1 MNKSCLNKPKLVAFN
16 LSLQQRPDPAV
27 LAIPRTIN
35 PVNQSV
41 STRPHLPGL
50 DGLRALAV
58 IGVLAFHDNRLNGGF
73 LGVDLFFALSGFL
86 ITTLLID
93 ELQRT
98 NTVDLIGF
106 WGRRLRRLLPA
117 VMVLLVVVVVFF
129 RLFADTGQWIIAR
142 NDVVWS
148 QFYTANWHQIYS
160 GSGYWDA
167 FAAPS
172 AFEHL
177 WSLAIEEQFYLVWPV
192 LVIVAWRIGRARGL
206 TALTSIGIVASFIAM
221 LAIYNGGDP
230 TRVYMGTD
238 TRSFSL
244 LCGAFVALPAVRQ
257 LITTGMQKFRSAASG
272 LTVAL
277 IVAIGFMWFTVD
289 GQSQWLFRGGLFAHS
304 IASALLAILF
314 ASSSSK
320 FSLVFSWRP
329 LAYIGRLSYAL
340 YLWHWPVFIFCT
352 SERID
357 VNGLA
362 LTAIRLAITFALS
375 IASYYLIE
383 QPIRHKAKWAHSS
396 KGRRVFVATSLA
408 AIVIWALITVPETTN
423 QVNADALTSAVATTI
438 AEPSPQPTATTTSTT
453 LVQQKPAV
461 SSLYYLGDSVAYDM
475 WPAIGAILSAAN
487 VTAFSGAFGGAGIV
501 PTAENTTPLE
511 SLAAELDQHNSDVL
525 VLQLSLWDA
534 EQSDTDQQNALNNLA
549 RFVEQR
555 QLQLV
560 ILSFPSIAPERSEPG
575 QDQFESKAQ
584 ALAQN
589 SNGLIAYFDQSS
601 VLGDVFMVDING
613 DGNPERK
620 RDGLHVCPTGALR
633 SAQWLIAELSA
644 RFEGITPPI
653 DNSWVTGE
661 WAKDSRYDS
670 PPGACAPL

>member
-1 MNKSCLNKPKLVAFN
+1 M
-16 LSLQQRPDPAV
+16 
-27 LAIPRTIN
+27 N

-41 STRPHLPGL
+41 SARPHLPGL

-58 IGVLAFHDNRLNGGF
+58 IGVLAFHDNRLSGGF
-73 LGVDLFFALSGFL
+73 LGVDLFFAVSGFL

-98 NTVDLIGF
+98 NTIDLIGF

-117 VMVLLVVVVVFF
+117 VMVLLVVVVIFF

-142 NDVVWS
+142 NDAPWA
-148 QFYTANWHQIYS
+148 QFYVANWHQIYS
-160 GSGYWDA
+160 GAGYWDA

-177 WSLAIEEQFYLVWPV
+177 WSLAIEEQFYVVWPL
-192 LVIVAWRIGRARGL
+192 LVIGAWRIGRTRALG
-206 TALTSIGIVASFIAM
+206 ALTGIGIIASFVAM
-221 LAIYNGGDP
+221 LTIYDGGDP

-238 TRSFSL
+238 TRVFSL
-244 LCGAFVALPAVRQ
+244 LCGAFVALPAIRHA
-257 LITTGMQKFRSAASG
+257 ITAGMQKFRSAASG

-277 IVAIGFMWFTVD
+277 IVAIGFMWFNVD

-304 IASALLAILF
+304 IASAVIAVLI

-320 FSLVFSWRP
+320 LSVIFTWRP

-352 SERID
+352 TDRLDID
-357 VNGLA
+357 GLT
-362 LTAIRLAITFALS
+362 LTAIRMAITLALS
-375 IASYYLIE
+375 IASYLLVE
-383 QPIRHKAKWAHSS
+383 QPIRHRARWVHGSQGRKA
-396 KGRRVFVATSLA
+396 FVATTLA
-408 AIVIWALITVPETTN
+408 AIVIWFVITSPNSTNAVDNEALV
-423 QVNADALTSAVATTI
+423 AAVATTV
-438 AEPSPQPTATTTSTT
+438 AEPSLEVTTTTSTT
-453 LVQQKPAV
+453 SVQQKPVV

-487 VTAFSGAFGGAGIV
+487 VTAFSGAFGGVGIV

-511 SLAAELDQHNSDVL
+511 SLATELDRHNSDL
-525 VLQLSLWDA
+525 LILQLSVWDA
-534 EQSDTDQQNALNNLA
+534 QQDDSKQQAAFDDLVT
-549 RFVEQR
+549 FVTER
-555 QLQLV
+555 NLQLV
-560 ILSFPSIAPERSEPG
+560 FVSFPSISADRSELG
-575 QDQFESKAQ
+575 QTSLEDKAQ
-584 ALAQN
+584 AVA
-589 SNGLIAYFDQSS
+589 DQSDGSILYLDQRS
-601 VLGDVFMVDING
+601 VLGDVFIRDIDG

-620 RDGLHVCPTGALR
+620 RDGIHVCPTGALR
-633 SAQWLIAELSA
+633 SAQWLIAELST

-653 DNSWVTGE
+653 DSSWATGD

>member
-1 MNKSCLNKPKLVAFN
+1 MAFI
-16 LSLQQRPDPAV
+16 LSLQHQSGSVVRTAS
-27 LAIPRTIN
+27 RTIT
-35 PVNQSV
+35 PVNQ
-41 STRPHLPGL
+41 TATARPQLPGL

-98 NTVDLIGF
+98 NSIDLIGF

-142 NDVVWS
+142 DDVVWS
-148 QFYTANWHQIYS
+148 QFYMANWHQIYS

-206 TALTSIGIVASFIAM
+206 TALTSIGIVTSFMAM

-244 LCGAFVALPAVRQ
+244 LCGAFVALPAVRRAV
-257 LITTGMQKFRSAASG
+257 TGGIQKFRNIASG
-272 LTVAL
+272 LTVVL
-277 IVAIGFMWFTVD
+277 ILVIGLMWFTVD

-304 IASALLAILF
+304 IASALLAVLV
-314 ASSSSK
+314 ASSSTKLSV
-320 FSLVFSWRP
+320 VFSWRP

-340 YLWHWPVFIFCT
+340 YLWHWPVYIFCT
-352 SERID
+352 HDRLDI
-357 VNGLA
+357 NGLA

-375 IASYYLIE
+375 IASYFLIE
-383 QPIRHKAKWAHSS
+383 QPIRHNAKWAHGSQ
-396 KGRRVFVATSLA
+396 GRRVFVATSLA
-408 AIVIWALITVPETTN
+408 AIVIWALIAVPKTTN
-423 QVNADALTSAVATTI
+423 KVSADALTSAVATTSSVPI
-438 AEPSPQPTATTTSTT
+438 ASTTTTPQET
-453 LVQQKPAV
+453 LPPVT
-461 SSLYYLGDSVAYDM
+461 SIYYLGDSVAYDM
-475 WPAIGAILSAAN
+475 WPAIEAELKAAG
-487 VTAFSGAFGGAGIV
+487 VTANSGAFGGVGVV
-501 PTAENTTPLE
+501 PTDVNTSPLQ
-511 SLAAELDQHNSDVL
+511 SLATELDRHYSDL
-525 VLQLSLWDA
+525 LILQLSVWDA
-534 EQSDTDQQNALNNLA
+534 QQDEKNQQAALDDLAKFVADRNL
-549 RFVEQR
+549 RLVFV
-555 QLQLV
+555 
-560 ILSFPSIAPERSEPG
+560 SFPSISADRSEPG
-575 QDQFESKAQ
+575 QISLEDNARTIANQSDGSIIYLDQR
-584 ALAQN
+584 
-589 SNGLIAYFDQSS
+589 S
-601 VLGDVFMVDING
+601 VLGDAFTVDIDG

-620 RDGLHVCPTGALR
+620 RDGIHVCPTGALR
-633 SAQWLIAELSA
+633 SAQWLIQELST
-644 RFEGITPPI
+644 RFEGIATPA
-653 DNSWVTGE
+653 DVSWVVGD
-661 WAKDSRYDS
+661 WAQDSRYDS

>member
-16 LSLQQRPDPAV
+16 LSLQQRPDSAV

-35 PVNQSV
+35 SVNQ
-41 STRPHLPGL
+41 TTTARPHLPGL

-117 VMVLLVVVVVFF
+117 VMVLLVAVVVFF

-148 QFYTANWHQIYS
+148 QFYMANWHQIYS

-206 TALTSIGIVASFIAM
+206 AALTSIGIVASFIAM
-221 LAIYNGGDP
+221 LAIYSGGDP

-244 LCGAFVALPAVRQ
+244 LCGAFVALPAVRRV
-257 LITTGMQKFRSAASG
+257 ITTGIQKFRTIASG
-272 LTVAL
+272 LTVVL
-277 IVAIGFMWFTVD
+277 TFVLGLMWFTVD
-289 GQSQWLFRGGLFAHS
+289 GQSEWLFRGGLFAHS
-304 IASALLAILF
+304 IASALLAILV

-320 FSLVFSWRP
+320 FSLVFSWRS
-329 LAYIGRLSYAL
+329 LAYIGQLSYAL

-352 SERID
+352 RDRLD
-357 VNGLA
+357 VNGLG

-375 IASYYLIE
+375 IASYFLIE
-383 QPIRHKAKWAHSS
+383 QPIRHKAKWAHGSQ
-396 KGRRVFVATSLA
+396 GRRVFVATSLA

-423 QVNADALTSAVATTI
+423 KVNADALTSAVATTI
-438 AEPSPQPTATTTSTT
+438 ADPSPQPTTTTA
-453 LVQQKPAV
+453 LLQPKPVV
-461 SSLYYLGDSVAYDM
+461 SSIYYLGDSVAYDM
-475 WPAIGAILSAAN
+475 WPAIDAELKAAGI
-487 VTAFSGAFGGAGIV
+487 TANSGAFGGVGIV
-501 PTAENTTPLE
+501 PTDVNTTPLQ
-511 SLAAELDQHNSDVL
+511 SLAIELDRHNVDL
-525 VLQLSLWDA
+525 LILQLSVWDA
-534 EQSDTDQQNALNNLA
+534 QQDENKQQASLDDLAKFAADRNL
-549 RFVEQR
+549 RLVFV
-555 QLQLV
+555 
-560 ILSFPSIAPERSEPG
+560 SFPSIAADRTEPG
-575 QDQFESKAQ
+575 QTSLENKAQ
-584 ALAQN
+584 A
-589 SNGLIAYFDQSS
+589 IADQSDGS
-601 VLGDVFMVDING
+601 ITYLDQRLVLGDVFTLDIDG

-620 RDGLHVCPTGALR
+620 RDGIHVCPTGALR
-633 SAQWLIAELSA
+633 SAQWLIQELST
-644 RFEGITPPI
+644 RFEGITTPA
-653 DNSWVTGE
+653 DVSWVMGD

>member
-1 MNKSCLNKPKLVAFN
+1 VAFN
-16 LSLQQRPDPAV
+16 LSLQQRSDPAA

-142 NDVVWS
+142 SDVVWS
-148 QFYTANWHQIYS
+148 QFYLANWHQIYS

-206 TALTSIGIVASFIAM
+206 AALTSIGIVASFVAM
-221 LAIYNGGDP
+221 LAIYSGGDP

-244 LCGAFVALPAVRQ
+244 LCGAFVALPPVRQ
-257 LITTGMQKFRSAASG
+257 FITTGIQKFRTIASG
-272 LTVAL
+272 LTVVL
-277 IVAIGFMWFTVD
+277 VFVLGLMWFTVD
-289 GQSQWLFRGGLFAHS
+289 GQSEWLFRGGLFAHS
-304 IASALLAILF
+304 IASALLAILV

-320 FSLVFSWRP
+320 FSLVFSWQP

-352 SERID
+352 SERLD
-357 VNGLA
+357 VSGLA

-375 IASYYLIE
+375 IASYFLIE
-383 QPIRHKAKWAHSS
+383 QPIRHKVKWAHGAQ
-396 KGRRVFVATSLA
+396 GRKVFVATSLA

-423 QVNADALTSAVATTI
+423 KVNADALTSAA
-438 AEPSPQPTATTTSTT
+438 ATTTSVPIAPTT
-453 LVQQKPAV
+453 TTPQE
-461 SSLYYLGDSVAYDM
+461 SLPPVTSIYYLGDSVAYDM
-475 WPAIGAILSAAN
+475 WPAIEAELNAAN
-487 VTAFSGAFGGAGIV
+487 VTVHSGAFGGVGIV
-501 PTAENTTPLE
+501 PTDANTTPLQ
-511 SLAAELDQHNSDVL
+511 SLAIELDRYAVDL
-525 VLQLSLWDA
+525 LILQLSVWDA
-534 EQSDTDQQNALNNLA
+534 QQDGSKQQGALDDLVT
-549 RFVEQR
+549 FVTER
-555 QLQLV
+555 KLRLV
-560 ILSFPSIAPERSEPG
+560 FVSFPSIAPDRSEPG
-575 QDQFESKAQ
+575 QTSLEDKARAVANQSDGSIIYLDQR
-584 ALAQN
+584 
-589 SNGLIAYFDQSS
+589 S
-601 VLGDVFMVDING
+601 VLGEVFTLDIDG

-620 RDGLHVCPTGALR
+620 RDGIHVCPTGALR
-633 SAQWLIAELSA
+633 SAQWLIQELST
-644 RFEGITPPI
+644 RFEGIAPPV
-653 DNSWVTGE
+653 DDFWVTGE
-661 WAKDSRYDS
+661 WANDSRYDS

>member
-1 MNKSCLNKPKLVAFN
+1 MKSKLVAFIVP
-16 LSLQQRPDPAV
+16 LQQRSDPAEQ
-27 LAIPRTIN
+27 AIPRTIN

-41 STRPHLPGL
+41 SARPHLPGL
-50 DGLRALAV
+50 DGMRALAV
-58 IGVLAFHDNRLNGGF
+58 IGVLAFHDDRLTGGF
-73 LGVDLFFALSGFL
+73 LGVDLFFAVSGFL

-98 NTVDLIGF
+98 NTIDLIGF

-117 VMVLLVVVVVFF
+117 VMVLLVVVVIFF

-142 NDVVWS
+142 NDAPWA
-148 QFYTANWHQIYS
+148 QFYVANWHQISS
-160 GSGYWDA
+160 GAGYWDA

-206 TALTSIGIVASFIAM
+206 AALTSIGIVASFVAM
-221 LAIYNGGDP
+221 LAIYSGGDP

-257 LITTGMQKFRSAASG
+257 FITTGIQKFRTIASG
-272 LTVAL
+272 LTVVL
-277 IVAIGFMWFTVD
+277 VFVLGLMWFTVD
-289 GQSQWLFRGGLFAHS
+289 GQSEWLFRGGLFAHS
-304 IASALLAILF
+304 IASALLAILV

-320 FSLVFSWRP
+320 FSLVFSWQP

-352 SERID
+352 SERLD
-357 VNGLA
+357 VSGLA

-375 IASYYLIE
+375 IASYFLIE
-383 QPIRHKAKWAHSS
+383 QPIRHKVKWAHGAQ
-396 KGRRVFVATSLA
+396 GRKVFVATSLA

-423 QVNADALTSAVATTI
+423 KVNADALTSAA
-438 AEPSPQPTATTTSTT
+438 ATTTSVPIAPTT
-453 LVQQKPAV
+453 TTPQE
-461 SSLYYLGDSVAYDM
+461 SLPPVTSIYYLGDSVAYDM
-475 WPAIGAILSAAN
+475 WPAIEAELNAAN
-487 VTAFSGAFGGAGIV
+487 VTVHSGAFGGVGIV
-501 PTAENTTPLE
+501 PTDANTTPLQ
-511 SLAAELDQHNSDVL
+511 SLAIELDRYAVDL
-525 VLQLSLWDA
+525 LILQLSVWDA
-534 EQSDTDQQNALNNLA
+534 QQDDDQQQVALDDLAKFVADQNL
-549 RFVEQR
+549 RLVFV
-555 QLQLV
+555 
-560 ILSFPSIAPERSEPG
+560 SFPSIAADRSEPG
-575 QDQFESKAQ
+575 QTSLEDKARAVANQSDGSIIYLDQR
-584 ALAQN
+584 
-589 SNGLIAYFDQSS
+589 S
-601 VLGDVFMVDING
+601 VLGEVFTLDIDG

-620 RDGLHVCPTGALR
+620 RDGIHVCPTGALR
-633 SAQWLIAELSA
+633 SAQWLIQELST
-644 RFEGITPPI
+644 RFEGIAPPV
-653 DNSWVTGE
+653 DDSWVTGD